1 MSDVSIVEKTL
12 KPAPGST
19 KKRIRVGRGDSSG
32 HGGESGRGH
41 KGQKSR
47 TGYSRRTGFEGGQN
61 PLYRRLPKRRGLG
74 NPANGRVYA
83 TVNLEVI
90 EQFFSDGD
98 IVDLGSLISRKL
110 VKKYAHLK
118 VLGNG
123 EITKALTIKAHAIS
137 KSAQE
142 KIASTKSQFELV

>member
-1 MSDVSIVEKTL
+1 MRLNDAIPK
-12 KPAPGST
+12 PGSR
-19 KKRIRVGRGDSSG
+19 KRGRRLGRGISAGQGASCGKGMRGQNSRSG
-32 HGGESGRGH
+32 HSTRP
-41 KGQKSR
+41 
-47 TGYSRRTGFEGGQN
+47 GFEGGQN